1 VLFTL
6 ADSCGGMQILTNA
19 TVRLYKFNTA
29 TNAYDAVE
37 GGGPLGCVLMGMTT
51 TYQILIY
58 NGQVSGS
65 QYSSNTVT
73 LT

>member
-1 VLFTL
+1 
-6 ADSCGGMQILTNA
+6 
-19 TVRLYKFNTA
+19 
-29 TNAYDAVE
+29 
-37 GGGPLGCVLMGMTT
+37 MGMTT